1 MRRLVNIPDLVACEQ
16 IVIDTKVID
25 AITDRANGKIIHHM
39 SDLQILERI
48 DDHCG
53 WTLFNRSAYSGETD
67 DNDTIR
73 CMGSLRNLKV
83 TQDQH
88 PVRTKKTQGLGKW
101 LECRLS
107 CVVTYPK

>member
-1 MRRLVNIPDLVACEQ
+1 MRRLVYIPDLVACEQ
-16 IVIDTKVID
+16 IVIE

-39 SDLQILERI
+39 SDLQSLERI

-83 TQDQH
+83 IQDQH
-88 PVRTKKTQGLGKW
+88 PFRPEYT
-101 LECRLS
+101 RA
-107 CVVTYPK
+107 